1 MRIVSEEYRKLAKL
15 EENNNKHTYLIRN
28 ETKDFELTD
37 LVVNTNFS
45 ISRFLRTAQG
55 NISPNSLNL
64 RLEAL
69 SLDSFNSKI
78 IEFRR
83 KYNEFLGKKW
93 KELLNYESIEE
104 FLVNN
109 GDIITVT
116 DTFNNE
122 NLVLFKGVVK
132 NRKITDKFNGREVE
146 ITVEDNTI
154 KGYEH
159 TFSEDVFFENHYIA
173 NNEEKEKSL
182 LHILTKNYLEFD
194 DSQLEIM
201 NMKLSNN
208 EYMKVPIA
216 IFDKGKKIMEVVANL
231 VRSVY
236 GNIYTLPNGNL
247 KINSIFNNRDYIER
261 LNITLGNKKSNYPIL
276 EFIELTEIT
285 PNQNK
290 VEVKYKNVVA
300 EEVQDVFSLSGQN
313 AKNGENDAKII
324 ISKNTSKET
333 VKEYWRIDFNNI
345 VELNK
350 VPIVEMY
357 RYENTQKVPI
367 TTNIEQ
373 FYELV
378 FEKGKSNI
386 AKVRFFNP
394 TNNDVFIKTFKF
406 RGKPI
411 INYKDNSVSY
421 TEIKDLK
428 ENEINL
434 KSVSNEYVTS
444 KEQALELAKHTYYN
458 ECRTYNKIKL
468 KTNNVPFL
476 ALEDTIKLD
485 YKKYRGE
492 YQIIA
497 ITQTNNYTE
506 LVLKEYKEYQAI
518 YENFITEKSDNTIDN
533 FLRSKNNL
541 EKEKE
546 TLKSG
551 EYEYNKD
558 NVKYI
563 VDLGLDTEKYNIL
576 AFLKQIPLNV
586 PQGTQAVCEVVR
598 EKGKGFYVKVGIENS
613 SKKII
618 ANGSAIW
625 LATRKE

>member
-1 MRIVSEEYRKLAKL
+1 M
-15 EENNNKHTYLIRN
+15 
-28 ETKDFELTD
+28 
-37 LVVNTNFS
+37 
-45 ISRFLRTAQG
+45 
-55 NISPNSLNL
+55 
-64 RLEAL
+64 
-69 SLDSFNSKI
+69 
-78 IEFRR
+78 
-83 KYNEFLGKKW
+83 
-93 KELLNYESIEE
+93 
-104 FLVNN
+104 
-109 GDIITVT
+109 
-116 DTFNNE
+116 
-122 NLVLFKGVVK
+122 
-132 NRKITDKFNGREVE
+132 
-146 ITVEDNTI
+146 
-154 KGYEH
+154 
-159 TFSEDVFFENHYIA
+159 
-173 NNEEKEKSL
+173 
-182 LHILTKNYLEFD
+182 
-194 DSQLEIM
+194 
-201 NMKLSNN
+201 
-208 EYMKVPIA
+208 
-216 IFDKGKKIMEVVANL
+216 
-231 VRSVY
+231 
-236 GNIYTLPNGNL
+236 
-247 KINSIFNNRDYIER
+247 
-261 LNITLGNKKSNYPIL
+261 
-276 EFIELTEIT
+276 TEIT

-598 EKGKGFYVKVGIENS
+598 EKGKGFYIKVGIENS